1 MIEEALRLEI
11 LDWIAKDPDTKT
23 ASVLRRW
30 LDESN
35 EIELRKSFSGF
46 LQFGTAGLRGEVRP
60 GPSGMN
66 RAVVARTAAG
76 IAEFLK
82 SRNLKRIVIG
92 RDARNG
98 SKEFMAESAEILS
111 GAGLDVYLLP
121 RELPTPVLAFAVNEL
136 KMDCGIMITASH
148 NPALDNGYKVYL
160 GGVVDCTVYR
170 GSQIV
175 SPADLQIA
183 AKIAEVSW
191 PLPRGDNWQIVGEGL
206 IDSYVSKI
214 SADKSESAKA
224 RIIYTA
230 MHGVGTKTLLSVFEC
245 AKFQR
250 PILVTE
256 QAEPDP
262 KFPTVKFPN
271 PEESGA
277 IDLAISLATSEG
289 ADLVI
294 ANDPDADRCAVAAKG
309 LDGNWS
315 MLTGDQLGTIFGYYL
330 ASKKSVRGGVLATTI
345 VSSSALEKI
354 AAKFGLKY
362 QETLTGFKYLSKVE
376 DLIFGY
382 EEAIGYCVDPRSVN
396 DKDGISAALLAA
408 QINSELLSDGLSLFD
423 YLARIWQEIGLHLTS
438 QISIRVN
445 ELEVRNRILRDLRQ
459 MPPEEIA
466 GIKVVSFEDLA
477 LSPTPTDGLRI
488 WLAGD
493 IRIIIRPSGTEPKL
507 KCYIE
512 ITGAAEESKS
522 LMDQVKGEL
531 NKLFTRYS

>member
-1 MIEEALRLEI
+1 MIEEGLRLEI

-23 ASVLRRW
+23 ASALRTW

-66 RAVVARTAAG
+66 CAVVARTAAG
-76 IAEFLK
+76 IAQFLK
-82 SRNLKRIVIG
+82 SRNLSRVVIG

-98 SKEFMAESAEILS
+98 SKEFMAESAEIFS

-136 KMDCGIMITASH
+136 SMDCGIMITASH

-160 GGVVDCTVYR
+160 GGEVDGTGYR
-170 GSQIV
+170 GSQII

-183 AKIAEVSW
+183 ANIAEVKW
-191 PLPRGDNWQIVGEGL
+191 PLPRGDKWQIVGEE
-206 IDSYVSKI
+206 IIESYI
-214 SADKSESAKA
+214 SRVAADRGESAKA
-224 RIIYTA
+224 RIVYTA
-230 MHGVGTKTLLSVFEC
+230 MHGVGTQTLLSVFER

-262 KFPTVKFPN
+262 TFPTVKFPN

-277 IDLAISLATSEG
+277 IDLAISLAKSEG

-309 LDGNWS
+309 LDGNFS
-315 MLTGDQLGTIFGYYL
+315 MLTGDQLGTIFGYYI
-330 ASKKSVRGGVLATTI
+330 ASKNSSKDGVLATTI
-345 VSSSALEKI
+345 VSSSALSKI
-354 AAKFGLKY
+354 AAKFNLKY

-376 DLIFGY
+376 GLIFGY
-382 EEAIGYCVDPRSVN
+382 EEAIGYCVDPTSVN

-408 QINSELLSDGLSLFD
+408 QIYSELLADKLSLSD
-423 YLARIWQEIGLHLTS
+423 YLEKIWDEIGLHLTS
-438 QISIRVN
+438 QISIRVD
-445 ELEVRNRILRDLRQ
+445 ELEIRNRILSDLRRN
-459 MPPEEIA
+459 PPGEIA
-466 GIKVVSFEDLA
+466 GIKVISFEDLA
-477 LSPTPTDGLRI
+477 LSPTPTEGLRI

-493 IRIIIRPSGTEPKL
+493 IRAIIRPSGTEPKL

-512 ITGAAEESKS
+512 ITGEAVNSKT
-522 LMDQVKGEL
+522 LMAQVKGALNEL
-531 NKLFTRYS
+531 FARYS